1 MDRSLRRELKSVF
14 GNNNY
19 WFNTSNFKNAVE
31 IKIRSG
37 NDVIEFLVPK
47 EMVSASSVRLFVLW
61 TTLPSLL
68 LIIIALIFLKNQTK
82 PLVKLAKAA
91 ERFGKGDYVNDFR
104 ASGSQEIR
112 KAAFEFD
119 RMAKRINRHLNQRA
133 EMLSGISHDLRTPL
147 TRLKL
152 QLAML
157 KQKEVSDNMS
167 KDIDEMEKMLNDY
180 LQFAKTQTQES
191 TTMVNINNL
200 LSASKKFK
208 HKNIFMNSAS
218 PGVISLFLS
227 NSYYSS
233 RNEYLD
239 AISNAMK
246 DEYEEIV
253 NSGIKLQ
260 IDCPDLAL
268 SRHMT
273 FKRES
278 DEDFIKIAYQNMEI
292 LNHSLHNISPE
303 MLRLHVCWGN
313 YEGPHIHDI
322 PIEKIFD
329 VLMSFKGNYLLFE
342 SSNPRHQHE
351 WEIFDKLKN
360 KIPEN
365 KVLIPG
371 VLDTTS
377 NFVEHSS
384 LVKQRIEKFVNIVGK
399 ERVIAGTDCGFG
411 TFAGFGNV
419 DPDIAYLK
427 LQSLVDGA
435 SKVN

>member
-1 MDRSLRRELKSVF
+1 MSILTTHVGSLPRP
-14 GNNNY
+14 
-19 WFNTSNFKNAVE
+19 KN
-31 IKIRSG
+31 
-37 NDVIEFLVPK
+37 
-47 EMVSASSVRLFVLW
+47 
-61 TTLPSLL
+61 
-68 LIIIALIFLKNQTK
+68 
-82 PLVKLAKAA
+82 
-91 ERFGKGDYVNDFR
+91 
-104 ASGSQEIR
+104 
-112 KAAFEFD
+112 
-119 RMAKRINRHLNQRA
+119 
-133 EMLSGISHDLRTPL
+133 
-147 TRLKL
+147 
-152 QLAML
+152 
-157 KQKEVSDNMS
+157 VSDLLFKRENNELYEQNYFDEVISNGVYEVVKKQIDIGIDIISDGEMS
-167 KDIDEMEKMLNDY
+167 KISYATYVKDRYNGFAGDSERNPPLDLEKFPNYMKKIADSGGTPTYSRPCCVSEITSKHNND
-180 LQFAKTQTQES
+180 LS
-191 TTMVNINNL
+191 NDINNL
-200 LSASKKFK
+200 LSASKKLE
-208 HKNIFMNSAS
+208 HENVFMNSAS

-227 NSYYSS
+227 NSYYAS

-239 AISNAMK
+239 AISKAMK
-246 DEYEEIV
+246 DEYETIV
-253 NSGIKLQ
+253 RSGIKLQ
-260 IDCPDLAL
+260 LDCPDLAL

-273 FKRES
+273 FKSKS

-292 LNHSLHNISPE
+292 LNQSLHNISPE

-351 WEIFDKLKN
+351 WEIFDQLKN

-365 KVLIPG
+365 KILIPG

-399 ERVIAGTDCGFG
+399 VRVIAGTDCGFG

-435 SKVN
+435 SKIK

>member
-1 MDRSLRRELKSVF
+1 MTVLTTHVGSLPRP
-14 GNNNY
+14 
-19 WFNTSNFKNAVE
+19 KN
-31 IKIRSG
+31 
-37 NDVIEFLVPK
+37 
-47 EMVSASSVRLFVLW
+47 
-61 TTLPSLL
+61 
-68 LIIIALIFLKNQTK
+68 
-82 PLVKLAKAA
+82 
-91 ERFGKGDYVNDFR
+91 
-104 ASGSQEIR
+104 
-112 KAAFEFD
+112 
-119 RMAKRINRHLNQRA
+119 
-133 EMLSGISHDLRTPL
+133 
-147 TRLKL
+147 
-152 QLAML
+152 
-157 KQKEVSDNMS
+157 VSDLLFKRENNEVYEQEHFDEVISNGVYEVVKKQIDIGIDIISDGEMS
-167 KDIDEMEKMLNDY
+167 KISYATYVKDRYNGFAGDSERNPPLDLEKFPNYMKKIADSGGTPTYSRPCCVSEITSKHNND
-180 LQFAKTQTQES
+180 LS
-191 TTMVNINNL
+191 NDINNL
-200 LSASKKFK
+200 LSASKKFE

-273 FKRES
+273 FKKES

-329 VLMSFKGNYLLFE
+329 VLMSFRGNYLLFE

-427 LQSLVDGA
+427 LQSLVEGA
-435 SKVN
+435 SKVKWVFMDI